1 MYANSMKGCR
11 QDEWGELVLIVMKT
25 SLAVAHE
32 LGLTPDAV
40 LDCAAR
46 HLRFQD
52 FRCFAAAM
60 LGAARA
66 QACCRRR
73 DVGPS
78 VEASYIKTLAARVD
92 IDRNV
97 LAFMPALCTVAPR
110 DHARAPAHVYEKVAA
125 ALQQLKEDV
134 QRVFSRGSDAFSR
147 ADIEGASGFAKALAA
162 IMPAD
167 NDANAFERAFAA
179 VLQVRFSSQLHLVPG
194 DAEPVLRVQGI
205 DVDVQRSQTPLP

>member
-1 MYANSMKGCR
+1 MYPNSMKGSR

-32 LGLTPDAV
+32 LELTPDAV

-46 HLRFQD
+46 HLRFDD

-66 QACCRRR
+66 QAWCRRR
-73 DVGPS
+73 DAGPS
-78 VEASYIKTLAARVD
+78 VEASHIKTLAARVD

-97 LAFMPALCTVAPR
+97 LAFMPALCAAEPP
-110 DHARAPAHVYEKVAA
+110 DHTSAPAHAYEQVVA

-134 QRVFSRGSDAFSR
+134 QRVFSRGGSAFSR
-147 ADIEGASGFAKALAA
+147 ADIEGASGFAKALEA

-167 NDANAFERAFAA
+167 DDSNAFERAFAA
-179 VLQVRFSSQLHLVPG
+179 LLQVRFSSQLQLVPG
-194 DAEPVLRVQGI
+194 DAEPVLRVQGA
-205 DVDVQRSQTPLP
+205 DVDARGSRTPLP